1 MMRKICQQC
10 PYFGYGLKH
19 FSPNIDHTQSKFMLE
34 YNYRDHIFCPQKIEL
49 QPETTVALITQLLI
63 LPCHCLVVVSKD
75 KNQFYSLS
83 FARNCQG

>member
-1 MMRKICQQC
+1 MFKICQQR

-34 YNYRDHIFCPQKIEL
+34 YNSKDHIFCPQKIEL

-63 LPCHCLVVVSKD
+63 LPCHRGLKRQEPILQPV
-75 KNQFYSLS
+75 L
-83 FARNCQG
+83 R